1 MLQNKMQGEILA
13 VYRNKNGNS
22 LAEFGP
28 ALWIFFL
35 VILFPLFNLLQ
46 FICGVATVALIAAQ
60 SAQAMASAPDF
71 NSGLTAGRAAATALA
86 ASGFG
91 KFAHL
96 TAVSPYGVNF
106 YIDTTNVNTNTQ
118 TVTGPDTPL
127 STAIDTT
134 NNLYQIEA
142 RCLYNVGPMIQMQGV
157 IFLADIPLIGKPAQ
171 LSFSNQKAAE
181 FPNGLSTVN
190 TVP

>member
-1 MLQNKMQGEILA
+1 VKILA
-13 VYRNKNGNS
+13 VYRNERGNQ

-28 ALWIFFL
+28 ALWVFFI
-35 VILFPLFNLLQ
+35 VVLFPLFNLCQ
-46 FICGVATVALIAAQ
+46 FVCGVATVALIAAQ
-60 SAQAMASAPDF
+60 SAQAMASSPDF
-71 NSGLTAGRAAATALA
+71 NSGLTAGRAAATSLA

-96 TAVSPYGVNF
+96 TPVSPYGVQF
-106 YIDTTNVNTNTQ
+106 YIDTTNVNTNAQ
-118 TVTGPDTPL
+118 TATGPDTPL

-142 RCLYNVGPMIQMQGV
+142 RCQYNVGPMLPMQNIV
-157 IFLADIPLIGKPAQ
+157 LLADIPLIGKAAQ

-181 FPNGLSTVN
+181 FPNGLSTLN
-190 TVP
+190 TSP